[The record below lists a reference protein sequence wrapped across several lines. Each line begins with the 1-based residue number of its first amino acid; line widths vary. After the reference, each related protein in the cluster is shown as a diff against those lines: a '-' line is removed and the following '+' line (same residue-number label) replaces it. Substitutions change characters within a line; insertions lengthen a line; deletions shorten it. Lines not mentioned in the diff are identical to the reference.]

1 MRAGHFPELDKLVKL
16 IMSALGVVVGL
27 VLLIA
32 CANVANLLLARAA
45 TRRREIGIR
54 LAVGASRGRLIRQML
69 TESVVLAAAGA
80 LLGFLLSVPATTAL
94 ARFRLPI
101 DIPIRFDF
109 SPDLRVLFFTSFLA
123 VLTGIVFGLVPAF
136 AGSQVTISTAI
147 HGTGTGTGDGRRG
160 RLSAVLV
167 GVQVTLS
174 LVLLVASGLFLRSLQ
189 HAASI
194 DLGFQPAG
202 MLILSVDTKAQ
213 GYSVEKTR
221 NFFRAMEDRVS
232 ALPEVQ
238 AVSYSNFIPLSMA
251 SADRDYRNPDNK
263 QTPSVNANLFLV
275 GSRYFDAMG
284 LPLLHGRDF
293 RDGRDD
299 NTAVAVINRT
309 MARRLFGT
317 EDPVGRQVREGNGP
331 DAKLYE
337 VIGLVADSKA
347 VSLGEETRPCIFR
360 YLPADLSQVNALL
373 GTSIVV
379 RTAGNP
385 ARLASEVR
393 RQIETIDPNLAVF
406 NVGTM
411 TQHVDKSL
419 MLPRVCAALFGIF
432 GIAGL
437 ILASVGL
444 YGVVNYS
451 VRSRTREIGIRMAL
465 GATPTAVG
473 AMVARQGMTVVVIAL
488 ALGLAIALALS
499 RFTASLLYGI
509 QPNDVVTFLAVPAI
523 LLGVSLAAI
532 LIPARRAAR
541 LDPMLAL
548 REE

>member
-1 MRAGHFPELDKLVKL
+1 
-16 IMSALGVVVGL
+16 
-27 VLLIA
+27 
-32 CANVANLLLARAA
+32 
-45 TRRREIGIR
+45 
-54 LAVGASRGRLIRQML
+54 
-69 TESVVLAAAGA
+69 
-80 LLGFLLSVPATTAL
+80 
-94 ARFRLPI
+94 
-101 DIPIRFDF
+101 
-109 SPDLRVLFFTSFLA
+109 
-123 VLTGIVFGLVPAF
+123 
-136 AGSQVTISTAI
+136 
-147 HGTGTGTGDGRRG
+147 
-160 RLSAVLV
+160 
-167 GVQVTLS
+167 
-174 LVLLVASGLFLRSLQ
+174 
-189 HAASI
+189 
-194 DLGFQPAG
+194 
-202 MLILSVDTKAQ
+202 
-213 GYSVEKTR
+213 
-221 NFFRAMEDRVS
+221 
-232 ALPEVQ
+232 
-238 AVSYSNFIPLSMA
+238 
-251 SADRDYRNPDNK
+251 
-263 QTPSVNANLFLV
+263 
-275 GSRYFDAMG
+275 
-284 LPLLHGRDF
+284 
-293 RDGRDD
+293 
-299 NTAVAVINRT
+299 